1 MPWTSITITDLNASK
16 LAPLVSALR
25 TAALASGQSDPVDEI
40 KATVITRI
48 RNKVSTCATNKV
60 ETDTTT
66 IPASLKA
73 LACRMIIREAKGRLE
88 IDLTEDERTQQGIDE
103 KELTAVS
110 RCELV
115 VDQADVPTAP
125 LVQAVQPGPTISART
140 RHFSRDQQSGV

>member
-1 MPWTSITITDLNASK
+1 MPWITLTEADLLK
-16 LAPLVSALR
+16 TKMAPMLSALR
-25 TAALASGQSDPVDEI
+25 TAAIDASQNDPVEAITAD
-40 KATVITRI
+40 VILRI

-60 ETDTTT
+60 DATTST

-88 IDLTEDERTQQGIDE
+88 LELTEDERRERDIDE
-103 KELTAVS
+103 RELTAVA

-125 LVQAVQPGPTISART
+125 PVQAVQPGPTIKARP
-140 RHFSRDQQSGV
+140 HGFRDQSGI